1 MLFTLYSAK
10 TQRREDIDTL
20 EIHDQC
26 HVLSPYNLIPSLSI
40 LGEGFFLFTQ
50 ELSSFI
56 CDTLIGNKP
65 FNFKFR
71 KEQIMKKSVKIVTIT
86 LLSILLVIVSA
97 ACYAAVSFQAAKEKS
112 ESKLPT
118 INKNFT
124 GDEQTSDKELT
135 VMVIGNDSRDDD
147 EDQGRS
153 DTLMV
158 AHYDGKSKQPKLIS
172 IMRDSYVTFPD
183 GGQDKIN
190 AAYAYG
196 GAQMTKDVLKTNF
209 DLPINYYVVM
219 DFKEFSD
226 IIDELY
232 PKGVK
237 IDSEKDIN
245 LDGVDIPK
253 GEQTLHGNSLLQYAR
268 FRMDEEGD
276 FGRIRRQQQVMDA
289 LIAQSKDLIPIW
301 ELPQVAGKMVGK
313 IDTNVP
319 TSLLIDLAK
328 DFLTGKVKPL
338 ESLSVPVED
347 SWNFNDYTESG
358 SVIELDEQ
366 KNAEAIKAFLK
377 AN

>member
-1 MLFTLYSAK
+1 
-10 TQRREDIDTL
+10 
-20 EIHDQC
+20 
-26 HVLSPYNLIPSLSI
+26 
-40 LGEGFFLFTQ
+40 
-50 ELSSFI
+50 
-56 CDTLIGNKP
+56 
-65 FNFKFR
+65 
-71 KEQIMKKSVKIVTIT
+71 MKKSVKITIIT
-86 LLSILLVIVSA
+86 LLSILLVVVSA
-97 ACYAAVSFQAAKEKS
+97 GCYAAVSFQTAKEKS
-112 ESKLPT
+112 EANVSSK
-118 INKNFT
+118 NQNFT

-135 VMVIGNDSRDDD
+135 VMVVGNDSRDDD

-158 AHYDGKSKQPKLIS
+158 AHYDGKTKQPKLIS

-209 DLPINYYVVM
+209 DLPINYYVVI

-232 PKGVK
+232 PKGVT

-245 LDGVDIPK
+245 LDGVDILK
-253 GEQTLHGNSLLQYAR
+253 GKQTLHGNSLLQYAR

-289 LIAQSKDLIPIW
+289 LVEQSKDLIPIW

-328 DFLTGKVKPL
+328 DFLTGNVKPL
-338 ESLSVPVED
+338 KSLSVPVEG

-358 SVIELDEQ
+358 SVIEIDEQ
-366 KNAEAIKAFLK
+366 KNTEAIKDFMK
-377 AN
+377 DN

>member
-1 MLFTLYSAK
+1 
-10 TQRREDIDTL
+10 
-20 EIHDQC
+20 
-26 HVLSPYNLIPSLSI
+26 
-40 LGEGFFLFTQ
+40 
-50 ELSSFI
+50 
-56 CDTLIGNKP
+56 
-65 FNFKFR
+65 
-71 KEQIMKKSVKIVTIT
+71 MKKSVKIVTIT

>member
-1 MLFTLYSAK
+1 
-10 TQRREDIDTL
+10 
-20 EIHDQC
+20 
-26 HVLSPYNLIPSLSI
+26 
-40 LGEGFFLFTQ
+40 
-50 ELSSFI
+50 
-56 CDTLIGNKP
+56 
-65 FNFKFR
+65 
-71 KEQIMKKSVKIVTIT
+71 MKKSVKITIIT
-86 LLSILLVIVSA
+86 LLSILLVVVSA
-97 ACYAAVSFQAAKEKS
+97 GCYAAISFQTAKEKS
-112 ESKLPT
+112 EAKVSSK
-118 INKNFT
+118 NQNFT

-135 VMVIGNDSRDDD
+135 VMVVGNDSRDDD

-158 AHYDGKSKQPKLIS
+158 AHYDGKTKQPKLIS

-209 DLPINYYVVM
+209 DLPINYYVVI

-232 PKGVK
+232 PKGVT

-245 LDGVDIPK
+245 LDGVDILK
-253 GEQTLHGNSLLQYAR
+253 GKQTLHGNSLLQYAR

-289 LIAQSKDLIPIW
+289 LVEQSKDLIPIW

-328 DFLTGKVKPL
+328 DFLTGNVKPL
-338 ESLSVPVED
+338 KSLSVPVEG

-358 SVIELDEQ
+358 SVIEIDEQ
-366 KNAEAIKAFLK
+366 KNADAIKDFMK
-377 AN
+377 DN

>member
-1 MLFTLYSAK
+1 
-10 TQRREDIDTL
+10 
-20 EIHDQC
+20 
-26 HVLSPYNLIPSLSI
+26 
-40 LGEGFFLFTQ
+40 
-50 ELSSFI
+50 
-56 CDTLIGNKP
+56 
-65 FNFKFR
+65 
-71 KEQIMKKSVKIVTIT
+71 MKKSVKITIIT
-86 LLSILLVIVSA
+86 LLSILLVVVSA
-97 ACYAAVSFQAAKEKS
+97 GCYAAVSFQTAKEKS
-112 ESKLPT
+112 EANVSSK
-118 INKNFT
+118 NQNFT
-124 GDEQTSDKELT
+124 GDEQTRDKELT
-135 VMVIGNDSRDDD
+135 VMVVGNDSRDDD

-158 AHYDGKSKQPKLIS
+158 AHYDGKTKQPKLIS

-209 DLPINYYVVM
+209 DLPINYYVVI

-232 PKGVK
+232 PKGVT

-245 LDGVDIPK
+245 LDGVDILK
-253 GEQTLHGNSLLQYAR
+253 GKQTLHGNSLLQYAR

-289 LIAQSKDLIPIW
+289 LVEQSKDLIPIW

-328 DFLTGKVKPL
+328 DFLTGNVKPL
-338 ESLSVPVED
+338 KSLSVPVEG

-358 SVIELDEQ
+358 SVIEIDEQ
-366 KNAEAIKAFLK
+366 KNAEAIKDFMK
-377 AN
+377 DN

>member
-1 MLFTLYSAK
+1 
-10 TQRREDIDTL
+10 
-20 EIHDQC
+20 
-26 HVLSPYNLIPSLSI
+26 
-40 LGEGFFLFTQ
+40 
-50 ELSSFI
+50 
-56 CDTLIGNKP
+56 
-65 FNFKFR
+65 
-71 KEQIMKKSVKIVTIT
+71 MKKSVKIVIIS
-86 LLSILLVIVSA
+86 LLSILLVVVSA
-97 ACYAAVSFQAAKEKS
+97 GCYAAVSFQTAKEKS
-112 ESKLPT
+112 ESKLS
-118 INKNFT
+118 NKNQNFT

-135 VMVIGNDSRDDD
+135 VMIVGNDSRDDD
-147 EDQGRS
+147 EDKGRS

-158 AHYDGKSKQPKLIS
+158 AHYDGKTKQPKLIS

-183 GGQDKIN
+183 GEQDKIN

-232 PKGVK
+232 PKGVT
-237 IDSEKDIN
+237 IEAEKDIN
-245 LDGVDIPK
+245 LDGVDILK
-253 GEQTLHGNSLLQYAR
+253 GKQTLDGNSLLQYAR

-289 LIAQSKDLIPIW
+289 LIDQSKDLIPIW

-328 DFLTGKVKPL
+328 DFLTGKVNPL
-338 ESLSVPVED
+338 KSLSVPVEG
-347 SWNFNDYTESG
+347 SWRFNDYTDSG

-366 KNAEAIKAFLK
+366 QNAEAIKTFMQEK
-377 AN
+377 

>member
-1 MLFTLYSAK
+1 
-10 TQRREDIDTL
+10 
-20 EIHDQC
+20 
-26 HVLSPYNLIPSLSI
+26 
-40 LGEGFFLFTQ
+40 
-50 ELSSFI
+50 
-56 CDTLIGNKP
+56 
-65 FNFKFR
+65 
-71 KEQIMKKSVKIVTIT
+71 MKKSVKIMIIT
-86 LLSILLVIVSA
+86 LLSILLIVVSA
-97 ACYAAVSFQAAKEKS
+97 GCYAAISFQTAKEES
-112 ESKLPT
+112 ESKLP
-118 INKNFT
+118 NKNQNFT
-124 GDEQTSDKELT
+124 GDEQASDKELT
-135 VMVIGNDSRDDD
+135 VMVVGNDSRDDD

-158 AHYDGKSKQPKLIS
+158 AHYDGKTKQPKLVS

-196 GAQMTKDVLKTNF
+196 GAQMTKDVIKTNF
-209 DLPINYYVVM
+209 GLPINYYVVM

-232 PKGVK
+232 PKGVT

-245 LDGVDIPK
+245 LDGVDILK
-253 GEQTLHGNSLLQYAR
+253 GKQTLHGNSLLQYAR

-289 LIAQSKDLIPIW
+289 LVEQSKDLIPVW

-328 DFLTGKVKPL
+328 DFLSGKVKPL
-338 ESLSVPVED
+338 KSLSVPVEG

-366 KNAEAIKAFLK
+366 KNAEAIQDFMKDQ
-377 AN
+377 

>member
-1 MLFTLYSAK
+1 M
-10 TQRREDIDTL
+10 I
-20 EIHDQC
+20 
-26 HVLSPYNLIPSLSI
+26 
-40 LGEGFFLFTQ
+40 
-50 ELSSFI
+50 
-56 CDTLIGNKP
+56 
-65 FNFKFR
+65 
-71 KEQIMKKSVKIVTIT
+71 IT

-97 ACYAAVSFQAAKEKS
+97 GCYAAISFQTAKEES
-112 ESKLPT
+112 ESKLP
-118 INKNFT
+118 NKNQNFT

-135 VMVIGNDSRDDD
+135 VMVVGNDSRDDD

-158 AHYDGKSKQPKLIS
+158 AHYDGKTKQPKLIS

-232 PKGVK
+232 PKGVT
-237 IDSEKDIN
+237 IDAEKDIN
-245 LDGVDIPK
+245 LDGVDILK
-253 GEQTLHGNSLLQYAR
+253 GKQTLHGNSLLQYAR

-289 LIAQSKDLIPIW
+289 LVEQSKDLIPVW

-328 DFLTGKVKPL
+328 DFLSGKVKPL
-338 ESLSVPVED
+338 KSLSVPVEG

-366 KNAEAIKAFLK
+366 KNAQAIQDFMKDK
-377 AN
+377 

>member
-1 MLFTLYSAK
+1 
-10 TQRREDIDTL
+10 
-20 EIHDQC
+20 
-26 HVLSPYNLIPSLSI
+26 
-40 LGEGFFLFTQ
+40 
-50 ELSSFI
+50 
-56 CDTLIGNKP
+56 
-65 FNFKFR
+65 
-71 KEQIMKKSVKIVTIT
+71 MKKSVKIMIIT
-86 LLSILLVIVSA
+86 LLTILLVAVSVG
-97 ACYAAVSFQAAKEKS
+97 CYAAISFQTAKEES
-112 ESKLPT
+112 ESKLP
-118 INKNFT
+118 NKNQNFT

-135 VMVIGNDSRDDD
+135 VMVVGNDSRDDD

-158 AHYDGKSKQPKLIS
+158 AHYDGKTKQPKLIS

-183 GGQDKIN
+183 GGLDKIN

-232 PKGVK
+232 PKGVT

-245 LDGVDIPK
+245 LDGVDILK
-253 GEQTLHGNSLLQYAR
+253 GKQTLHGNSLLQYAR

-289 LIAQSKDLIPIW
+289 LVEQSKDLIPVW

-328 DFLTGKVKPL
+328 DFLSGNVKPL
-338 ESLSVPVED
+338 KSLSVPVEG

-366 KNAEAIKAFLK
+366 QNAEAIQDFMKD
-377 AN
+377 N

>member
-1 MLFTLYSAK
+1 M
-10 TQRREDIDTL
+10 
-20 EIHDQC
+20 
-26 HVLSPYNLIPSLSI
+26 
-40 LGEGFFLFTQ
+40 
-50 ELSSFI
+50 
-56 CDTLIGNKP
+56 
-65 FNFKFR
+65 FR
-71 KEQIMKKSVKIVTIT
+71 KEIMMKKSVKIVTIIV
-86 LLSILLVIVSA
+86 LSILFVVVSA
-97 ACYAAVSFQAAKEKS
+97 GCYAAISFQTAKEES
-112 ESKLPT
+112 ESTLS
-118 INKNFT
+118 NKNQNFT

-135 VMVIGNDSRDDD
+135 VMIVGNDSRDDD

-158 AHYDGKSKQPKLIS
+158 AHYDGKTKQPKLIS

-209 DLPINYYVVM
+209 DLPINYYVVL
-219 DFKEFSD
+219 DFKEFST

-232 PKGVK
+232 PKGVT
-237 IDSEKDIN
+237 IDAEKDIN
-245 LDGVDIPK
+245 LDGVDILK
-253 GEQTLHGNSLLQYAR
+253 GKQTLHGNSLLQYAR

-289 LIAQSKDLIPIW
+289 LVQQSKDLIPIW

-328 DFLTGKVKPL
+328 DFLSGKVKPL
-338 ESLSVPVED
+338 KSLSVPVEGT
-347 SWNFNDYTESG
+347 WNFNDYTESG

-366 KNAEAIKAFLK
+366 KNADAIKAFMK
-377 AN
+377 EN

>member
-1 MLFTLYSAK
+1 
-10 TQRREDIDTL
+10 
-20 EIHDQC
+20 
-26 HVLSPYNLIPSLSI
+26 
-40 LGEGFFLFTQ
+40 
-50 ELSSFI
+50 
-56 CDTLIGNKP
+56 
-65 FNFKFR
+65 
-71 KEQIMKKSVKIVTIT
+71 MKKSVKIVIIT
-86 LLSILLVIVSA
+86 LLSILLVVVSA
-97 ACYAAVSFQAAKEKS
+97 GCYAAISFQTAKEES
-112 ESKLPT
+112 ESKLPKK
-118 INKNFT
+118 NQNFT
-124 GDEQTSDKELT
+124 GDEPTSDKELT
-135 VMVIGNDSRDDD
+135 VMVVGNDSRDDD

-196 GAQMTKDVLKTNF
+196 GAQMTKDVIKTNF

-232 PKGVK
+232 PKGVT
-237 IDSEKDIN
+237 INSEKDIN
-245 LDGVDIPK
+245 LDGVDILK
-253 GEQTLHGNSLLQYAR
+253 GKQTLHGNSLLQYAR

-289 LIAQSKDLIPIW
+289 LVEQSKDLIPVW

-328 DFLTGKVKPL
+328 DFLSGNVKPL
-338 ESLSVPVED
+338 KSLSVPVEG

-366 KNAEAIKAFLK
+366 QNAEAIQNFMKDK
-377 AN
+377 

>member
-1 MLFTLYSAK
+1 
-10 TQRREDIDTL
+10 
-20 EIHDQC
+20 
-26 HVLSPYNLIPSLSI
+26 
-40 LGEGFFLFTQ
+40 
-50 ELSSFI
+50 
-56 CDTLIGNKP
+56 
-65 FNFKFR
+65 
-71 KEQIMKKSVKIVTIT
+71 MKKSVKIVTIT
-86 LLSILLVIVSA
+86 LLSILLVVVSIG
-97 ACYAAVSFQAAKEKS
+97 CYAAVSFQTAKEKS
-112 ESKLPT
+112 ESKLS
-118 INKNFT
+118 NKNQNFT

-135 VMVIGNDSRDDD
+135 VMIVGNDSRDDD

-158 AHYDGKSKQPKLIS
+158 ANYDGKTKQPKLIS

-183 GGQDKIN
+183 GSLDKIN

-232 PKGVK
+232 PKGVT
-237 IDSEKDIN
+237 IDAEKDIN
-245 LDGVDIPK
+245 LDGVDIYK
-253 GEQTLHGNSLLQYAR
+253 GKQTLHGNSLLQYAR

-289 LIAQSKDLIPIW
+289 LIDQSKDLIPIW

-338 ESLSVPVED
+338 KSLSVPVEGT
-347 SWNFNDYTESG
+347 WNFNDYTESG

-366 KNAEAIKAFLK
+366 KNAEAIQNFMKDK
-377 AN
+377 E

>member
-1 MLFTLYSAK
+1 
-10 TQRREDIDTL
+10 
-20 EIHDQC
+20 
-26 HVLSPYNLIPSLSI
+26 
-40 LGEGFFLFTQ
+40 
-50 ELSSFI
+50 
-56 CDTLIGNKP
+56 
-65 FNFKFR
+65 
-71 KEQIMKKSVKIVTIT
+71 MKKSVKIVTIIV
-86 LLSILLVIVSA
+86 LSILFVVVSA
-97 ACYAAVSFQAAKEKS
+97 GCYAAISFQTAKEES
-112 ESKLPT
+112 ESTLS
-118 INKNFT
+118 NKNQNFT

-135 VMVIGNDSRDDD
+135 VMIVGNDSRDDD

-158 AHYDGKSKQPKLIS
+158 AHYDGKTKQPKLIS

-209 DLPINYYVVM
+209 DLPINYYVVL
-219 DFKEFSD
+219 DFKEFST

-232 PKGVK
+232 PKGVT
-237 IDSEKDIN
+237 IDAEKDIN
-245 LDGVDIPK
+245 LDGVDILK
-253 GEQTLHGNSLLQYAR
+253 GKQTLHGNSLLQYAR

-289 LIAQSKDLIPIW
+289 LVQQSKDLIPIW

-328 DFLTGKVKPL
+328 DFLSGKVKPL
-338 ESLSVPVED
+338 KSLSVPVEGT
-347 SWNFNDYTESG
+347 WNFNDYTESG

-366 KNAEAIKAFLK
+366 KNADAIKAFMK
-377 AN
+377 EN

>member
-1 MLFTLYSAK
+1 
-10 TQRREDIDTL
+10 
-20 EIHDQC
+20 
-26 HVLSPYNLIPSLSI
+26 
-40 LGEGFFLFTQ
+40 
-50 ELSSFI
+50 
-56 CDTLIGNKP
+56 
-65 FNFKFR
+65 
-71 KEQIMKKSVKIVTIT
+71 MKKSVKIMIIS
-86 LLSILLVIVSA
+86 LLSVLLIVVSA
-97 ACYAAVSFQAAKEKS
+97 GCYAAVSFQTAKEES
-112 ESKLPT
+112 EAKLPT
-118 INKNFT
+118 KNQNFT

-135 VMVIGNDSRDDD
+135 VMIVGNDSRDDD

-158 AHYDGKSKQPKLIS
+158 AHYDGKTKQPKLIS

-196 GAQMTKDVLKTNF
+196 GAQMTKDVLKNNF

-232 PKGVK
+232 PKGVT
-237 IDSEKDIN
+237 IEAEKDIN
-245 LDGVDIPK
+245 LDGVDIFK

-289 LIAQSKDLIPIW
+289 LVEQSKDLIPIW

-338 ESLSVPVED
+338 KSLSIPVEG
-347 SWNFNDYTESG
+347 SWQFNDYTDSG

-366 KNAEAIKAFLK
+366 QNAEAIKAFMK
-377 AN
+377 DN

>member
-1 MLFTLYSAK
+1 M
-10 TQRREDIDTL
+10 
-20 EIHDQC
+20 
-26 HVLSPYNLIPSLSI
+26 
-40 LGEGFFLFTQ
+40 
-50 ELSSFI
+50 
-56 CDTLIGNKP
+56 
-65 FNFKFR
+65 
-71 KEQIMKKSVKIVTIT
+71 TIA
-86 LLSILLVIVSA
+86 LLSILLVVVSA
-97 ACYAAVSFQAAKEKS
+97 GCYAAISFQTAKEKS
-112 ESKLPT
+112 ESKLS
-118 INKNFT
+118 NKNKGFT

-135 VMVIGNDSRDDD
+135 VMIVGNDSRDDD

-158 AHYDGKSKQPKLIS
+158 AHYDGKTKQPKLIS

-232 PKGVK
+232 PKGVT

-245 LDGVDIPK
+245 LDGVDILK
-253 GEQTLHGNSLLQYAR
+253 GKQTLHGNSLLQYAR

-289 LIAQSKDLIPIW
+289 LVAQSKDLIPIW

-328 DFLTGKVKPL
+328 DFLSGKVNPL
-338 ESLSVPVED
+338 KSLSVPVQG

-358 SVIELDEQ
+358 SVIEIDEQ
-366 KNAEAIKAFLK
+366 QNAEAIKNFMK
-377 AN
+377 DN